1 MQFRALFMRGERGSV
16 LNSQSESPNLLL
28 CVQI

>member
-1 MQFRALFMRGERGSV
+1 MQFRALFMRGGGSV